1 MRKPQ
6 DSPLRENPINYSM
19 LIWFFQ
25 VFRVAAICA
34 PHQSPAFKGC
44 VTLMLRARGV
54 VVNKRFIPFGKID
67 KYVYIQTRTC
77 LLDQLS
83 KYQPDGIV

>member
-1 MRKPQ
+1 
-6 DSPLRENPINYSM
+6 M

-67 KYVYIQTRTC
+67 KYIYPNSHMFAGSTLEISTRWHRVISVFGT
-77 LLDQLS
+77 
-83 KYQPDGIV
+83 